1 MSVSD
6 PLSQTFD
13 NSRLTYAWIT
23 DEHRVILRFTGKNP
37 DYIPD
42 LASRPMTGSSFCSL
56 ARSTRSYPYLFS
68 VS

>member
-23 DEHRVILRFTGKNP
+23 DEHRVILGAP
-37 DYIPD
+37 
-42 LASRPMTGSSFCSL
+42 
-56 ARSTRSYPYLFS
+56 
-68 VS
+68 